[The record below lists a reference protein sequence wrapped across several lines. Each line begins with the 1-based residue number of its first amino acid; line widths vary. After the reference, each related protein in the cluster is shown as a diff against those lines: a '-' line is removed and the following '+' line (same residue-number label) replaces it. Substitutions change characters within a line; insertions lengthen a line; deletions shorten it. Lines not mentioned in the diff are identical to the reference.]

1 MVGRSVDKK
10 DEIRAYIKARSK
22 LGCSLKKLMTEIST
36 AFGPSCVS
44 YDTVRRWKK
53 KFESGVE
60 SIKNAP
66 KSGRPK
72 SASRKEIVSKIK
84 EIIEDAR
91 FTVRDIARK
100 GGISLSTVHLSLKE
114 HLKVRKIS
122 TRWVP
127 HLLTDEQK
135 RQRVKVAKKLL
146 QVYPKYDKKQ
156 FANVVTGDET
166 WVYYFEPVRKVSNKI
181 WATKHS
187 KRPIIAKRSLSTKV
201 LYAIFFSGEGVAIKM
216 PVKKGKSITGEY
228 YKDVVLKK
236 LKKYYQKRRPVTGFK
251 HVRLLHDNAPAHT
264 SAIVTAFLKKEKVT
278 VFPHPPPP
286 QTPPPHPRIPQTLPH
301 VISFGFR
308 NWKHSLLGGNSS
320 PDGHLDLPFIST
332 LLLCPNQRTVT
343 PSRSGYIGWNFAFL
357 ATGSTS
363 RAWNE
368 YFWAN
373 LKFEVS
379 R

>member
-84 EIIEDAR
+84 EIIEGDAR

-100 GGISLSTVHLSLKE
+100 VGISLSTVHLILKK

-122 TRWVP
+122 VRWVP

-146 QVYPKYDKKQ
+146 QIFPKYDKKQ

-166 WVYYFEPVRKVSNKI
+166 WVYYFEPVRKVSSKI

-187 KRPIIAKRSLSTKV
+187 KRPIIAKRSLRTKKV
-201 LYAIFFSGEGVAIKM
+201 LYAIFFSGEGVAIKV
-216 PVKKGKSITGEY
+216 PVKKGKSITGKY

-236 LKKYYQKRRPVTGFK
+236 LKKYYQKRRTATGFK

-264 SAIVTAFLKKEKVT
+264 SAIVTRF
-278 VFPHPPPP
+278 
-286 QTPPPHPRIPQTLPH
+286 
-301 VISFGFR
+301 
-308 NWKHSLLGGNSS
+308 
-320 PDGHLDLPFIST
+320 
-332 LLLCPNQRTVT
+332 
-343 PSRSGYIGWNFAFL
+343 
-357 ATGSTS
+357 
-363 RAWNE
+363 
-368 YFWAN
+368 
-373 LKFEVS
+373 
-379 R
+379 

>member
-10 DEIRAYIKARSK
+10 DEIQAYIKARSK

-84 EIIEDAR
+84 EIIEGDAR

-100 GGISLSTVHLSLKE
+100 VGISLETVHLILKK

-122 TRWVP
+122 ARWVP

-135 RQRVKVAKKLL
+135 RQQVKVAKKLL
-146 QVYPKYDKKQ
+146 QMFPKYDKKQ
-156 FANVVTGDET
+156 FANVVTDDET
-166 WVYYFEPVRKVSNKI
+166 WVHYFEPVRKVSNNI

-187 KRPIIAKRSLSTKV
+187 KRPIIAKHSLSTKKV
-201 LYAIFFSGEGVAIKM
+201 LYAIFFSGEGVAIKV
-216 PVKKGKSITGEY
+216 PVKKGKSITGKY

-236 LKKYYQKRRPVTGFK
+236 LKKYMYYQKRRPAIGFK
-251 HVRLLHDNAPAHT
+251 HVCLLHDNAPDHT
-264 SAIVTAFLKKEKVT
+264 SAIVTPFLKKEKVT
-278 VFPHPPPP
+278 VLPHPPL
-286 QTPPPHPRIPQTLPH
+286 TPPPSRIPQTLPH
-301 VISFGFR
+301 VISFCFR
-308 NWKHSLLGGNSS
+308 N
-320 PDGHLDLPFIST
+320 
-332 LLLCPNQRTVT
+332 
-343 PSRSGYIGWNFAFL
+343 
-357 ATGSTS
+357 
-363 RAWNE
+363 
-368 YFWAN
+368 
-373 LKFEVS
+373 
-379 R
+379 

>member
-36 AFGPSCVS
+36 AFGTSCVS

-84 EIIEDAR
+84 EIIEGDAR

-100 GGISLSTVHLSLKE
+100 VGISLSTVHLILKK

-122 TRWVP
+122 AGWVP
-127 HLLTDEQK
+127 RLLTDEQK

-146 QVYPKYDKKQ
+146 QMFPKYDKKQ

-166 WVYYFEPVRKVSNKI
+166 WVHYFEPVRKVSNKI

-187 KRPIIAKRSLSTKV
+187 KRPIIAKRSLSTKKV
-201 LYAIFFSGEGVAIKM
+201 LYAIFFSGEGVAIKV
-216 PVKKGKSITGEY
+216 PVKKGKSITGKY

-251 HVRLLHDNAPAHT
+251 HYG
-264 SAIVTAFLKKEKVT
+264 
-278 VFPHPPPP
+278 VFEERKSNVLSHRSPPPAP
-286 QTPPPHPRIPQTLPH
+286 SRIPQTLPH
-301 VISFGFR
+301 VISFCFR
-308 NWKHSLLGGNSS
+308 NWKHSLLGGYTS
-320 PDGHLDLPFIST
+320 PDRHLDLPFIST

>member
-1 MVGRSVDKK
+1 MAGRSVVKK

-22 LGCSLKKLMTEIST
+22 LGPSLKKLMTEIST

-84 EIIEDAR
+84 EIIEGDAR

-100 GGISLSTVHLSLKE
+100 VGISLSMVHLILKK

-122 TRWVP
+122 ARWV
-127 HLLTDEQK
+127 LLTDEQK

-146 QVYPKYDKKQ
+146 QMFPKYDKKQ

-166 WVYYFEPVRKVSNKI
+166 WFNYFEPVRKVSNKI

-187 KRPIIAKRSLSTKV
+187 KRPIIAKRSLSTKKICMQSSS
-201 LYAIFFSGEGVAIKM
+201 L
-216 PVKKGKSITGEY
+216 VKES
-228 YKDVVLKK
+228 
-236 LKKYYQKRRPVTGFK
+236 Q
-251 HVRLLHDNAPAHT
+251 
-264 SAIVTAFLKKEKVT
+264 
-278 VFPHPPPP
+278 
-286 QTPPPHPRIPQTLPH
+286 
-301 VISFGFR
+301 
-308 NWKHSLLGGNSS
+308 
-320 PDGHLDLPFIST
+320 
-332 LLLCPNQRTVT
+332 
-343 PSRSGYIGWNFAFL
+343 
-357 ATGSTS
+357 
-363 RAWNE
+363 
-368 YFWAN
+368 
-373 LKFEVS
+373 
-379 R
+379 